1 MLFDIRLPIG
11 LIFTI
16 FGMIVSMYGL
26 LSDPAL
32 YDKHSFGFNI
42 NLWWGLLMFVFG
54 IVMLI
59 FTFRKRSR
67 NDKNASV

>member
-16 FGMIVSMYGL
+16 FGAIVSMYGL

-32 YDKHSFGFNI
+32 YEQHSFGINI

-54 IVMLI
+54 TIMLL
-59 FTFRKRSR
+59 FAFK
-67 NDKNASV
+67 KKKA